1 VLGSTERS
9 CLPPAIGGPLAL
21 RATSDPAFPLSILSH
36 DHRMSDATGD
46 EEASQSPAH
55 LTVTAAQALPIAGHW
70 QRAHTQNPQ
79 DALGSG
85 L

>member
-1 VLGSTERS
+1 
-9 CLPPAIGGPLAL
+9 
-21 RATSDPAFPLSILSH
+21 
-36 DHRMSDATGD
+36 MSDATGD